1 MIWTATSIII
11 NIYINH
17 NNYLVMYI
25 YTYMW
30 SIVVQPTYG
39 SLAKICPLLAPTTIF
54 EVEVAATSE
63 QQTGVTT
70 N

>member
-1 MIWTATSIII
+1 
-11 NIYINH
+11 
-17 NNYLVMYI
+17 
-25 YTYMW
+25 MW

-39 SLAKICPLLAPTTIF
+39 SLAKIYPLLAPTTIF